1 MNEVVDSTLAA
12 LAILAQISAVIVV
25 ALIVAVTIS
34 PRARASFAGSWTT
47 LARQAVWLAW
57 GVAAVATIGSLYFSE
72 IADYLPC
79 RLCWY
84 QRIAMYPLAVVLLV
98 GALLRDRR
106 VTLYAAAFPLVGA
119 AISIYHIY
127 IEVNPEA
134 ESAACRAGVPCST
147 RWIDEFGYVTIPVMA
162 LSAFV
167 LIGALLVLAAVSA
180 RRAREEESAA
190 ETPSA

>member
-1 MNEVVDSTLAA
+1 VNEVVDSTLAA
-12 LAILAQISAVIVV
+12 LAILAQISAVVVV
-25 ALIVAVTIS
+25 ALIVAVTVN

-47 LARQAVWLAW
+47 LSRQAVWLAW

-106 VTLYAAAFPLVGA
+106 VTLYAAAFPLIGA

-162 LSAFV
+162 LSGFV
-167 LIGALLVLAAVSA
+167 LIGALLVLAAIA
-180 RRAREEESAA
+180 GKRARQEESGA
-190 ETPSA
+190 EAPPA

>member
-12 LAILAQISAVIVV
+12 LAILAQISAVVVV
-25 ALIVAVTIS
+25 ALIVAVTVN
-34 PRARASFAGSWTT
+34 PRARASFAGSWAT
-47 LARQAVWLAW
+47 LSRQAVWLAW

-79 RLCWY
+79 RLCWF

-106 VTLYAAAFPLVGA
+106 VTLYAAAFPLIGA
-119 AISIYHIY
+119 AFSIYHIY

-162 LSAFV
+162 LSGFA
-167 LIGALLVLAAVSA
+167 LIGALLVLAALA
-180 RRAREEESAA
+180 GRRAREEESAD
-190 ETPSA
+190 TPAA

>member
-12 LAILAQISAVIVV
+12 LAILAQISAVVVV
-25 ALIVAVTIS
+25 ALIVAVTVN
-34 PRARASFAGSWTT
+34 PRARASFAGSWAT
-47 LARQAVWLAW
+47 LSRQAVWLAW

-79 RLCWY
+79 RLCWF

-98 GALLRDRR
+98 GR
-106 VTLYAAAFPLVGA
+106 VTLYAAAFPLIGA
-119 AISIYHIY
+119 AFSIYHIY

-162 LSAFV
+162 LSGFA
-167 LIGALLVLAAVSA
+167 LIGALLVLAALA
-180 RRAREEESAA
+180 GRRAREEESAD
-190 ETPSA
+190 TPAA